1 MTPNSALTRVRLR
14 TSGYI
19 LRGAPA
25 MAAHG
30 RGRGPGAVTL
40 HTKAGARH
48 TTSLR
53 SGPTE
58 EAAGGLSSGF
68 FEELSCF
75 VLSVYIPDR

>member
-1 MTPNSALTRVRLR
+1 
-14 TSGYI
+14 
-19 LRGAPA
+19 

-30 RGRGPGAVTL
+30 LGRGPGAVTL

-58 EAAGGLSSGF
+58 AVAGGLPSGF
-68 FEELSCF
+68 LEELSCF